1 MEEKNYIT
9 LEGSKDKKKFW
20 IKTEEGKETG
30 EYIEINLE
38 SIEILDKLDQ
48 FYHDYPKNR
57 KWIRDELLIIR
68 KKQDFIKKG
77 ELKSNNQRLETE
89 ALKKYFDMQKETFNL
104 ILGKNGVD
112 KLLYGR
118 ELEWDT
124 YDAIEKLI
132 TEKIIPELNVTMNKI
147 TDKIIK
153 KYNVKKEDIEEIEV
167 INSEIQEDKN

>member
-1 MEEKNYIT
+1 MEEKSYII
-9 LEGSKDKKKFW
+9 LEGSKNKKKFW

-38 SIEILDKLDQ
+38 SVGILDKLDQ

-68 KKQDFIKKG
+68 KKQDFTKKG
-77 ELKSNNQRLETE
+77 EIKSNNQQLETE
-89 ALKKYFDMQKETFNL
+89 AIKKYFDMQKETFDL

-124 YDAIEKLI
+124 YDAIEKII
-132 TEKIIPELNVTMNKI
+132 TKKIIPELDVTMDKI
-147 TDKIIK
+147 TNEIIK